1 MKKILSVLTVF
12 FALAAMF
19 ATFAACD
26 IDEPKTQLETPTI
39 ASQVY
44 TGSKLTAV
52 VPQKRW
58 LRDCFQRR
66 RYGCRRIRRCT
77 ETIR

>member
-1 MKKILSVLTVF
+1 MKKILSMLTVF
-12 FALAAMF
+12 FALAAVF
-19 ATFAACD
+19 ATFAACKTD
-26 IDEPKTQLETPTI
+26 KPKTQLETPTI

-52 VPQKRW
+52 VPQRW

-77 ETIR
+77 ETVR